1 MRNLREI
8 KLQQTPARRLASA
21 HPANAESLASELETN
36 GVVVLPSLLSAEQL
50 RGMQSAFAARLKRLR
65 WNQFD
70 GYQRTEPYRLMIEDV
85 LLLDQGFVDLAVH
98 SLVKEVLTRYLG
110 PAYELTEAKG
120 WKSLPTQRDFHG
132 WHGDMWYD
140 QTVEKKIHR
149 EIKLAMYLT
158 DVHSGAFNVIKGTH
172 QQQHPHNLKRAEIKE
187 LPMSDR
193 IELAGPA
200 GTAFLFDTTVVH
212 RQGIPMLEPR
222 QAIFYA
228 YHDPRIALQEEDLY
242 YNRYHPLFLNAA
254 FLGDLSEE
262 DQRILGFG
270 NKTNLQPAFTRHE
283 NPPLIYRTYCASLG
297 VSLRMEQFRE
307 RMAARWRR
315 ALGIKPATR
324 Y

>member
-1 MRNLREI
+1 
-8 KLQQTPARRLASA
+8 
-21 HPANAESLASELETN
+21 
-36 GVVVLPSLLSAEQL
+36 
-50 RGMQSAFAARLKRLR
+50 
-65 WNQFD
+65 
-70 GYQRTEPYRLMIEDV
+70 
-85 LLLDQGFVDLAVH
+85 
-98 SLVKEVLTRYLG
+98 
-110 PAYELTEAKG
+110 
-120 WKSLPTQRDFHG
+120 
-132 WHGDMWYD
+132 MWYD

-158 DVHSGAFNVIKGTH
+158 DVRSGAFNVIKGTH
-172 QQQHPHNLKRAEIKE
+172 QRQHPHNLKRAEIKE

-200 GTAFLFDTTVVH
+200 GTAFLFDTSVVH

-228 YHDPRIALQEEDLY
+228 YHDPKVALQEEDIY

-254 FLGDLSEE
+254 FLGNLSEE

-270 NKTNLQPAFTRHE
+270 NQTNLQPAFSRHE
-283 NPPLIYRTYCASLG
+283 NPPLIHRAYSASLS

-315 ALGIKPATR
+315 VLSMRPKTR

>member
-1 MRNLREI
+1 
-8 KLQQTPARRLASA
+8 
-21 HPANAESLASELETN
+21 
-36 GVVVLPSLLSAEQL
+36 
-50 RGMQSAFAARLKRLR
+50 
-65 WNQFD
+65 
-70 GYQRTEPYRLMIEDV
+70 
-85 LLLDQGFVDLAVH
+85 
-98 SLVKEVLTRYLG
+98 
-110 PAYELTEAKG
+110 
-120 WKSLPTQRDFHG
+120 
-132 WHGDMWYD
+132 
-140 QTVEKKIHR
+140 
-149 EIKLAMYLT
+149 MYLT

-172 QQQHPHNLKRAEIKE
+172 QQRHPHNLKRAEIKE

-228 YHDPRIALQEEDLY
+228 YHDPSVPIQDEDVY

-254 FLGDLSEE
+254 FLGGLSRE

-270 NKTNLQPAFTRHE
+270 NKANFQPAFTRHE
-283 NPPLIYRTYCASLG
+283 NPPLIYRTYCASLS
-297 VSLRMEQFRE
+297 VSLRLEQFRE

-315 ALGIKPATR
+315 ALGMRPATR

>member
-1 MRNLREI
+1 MKRFKDSNLQSADARE
-8 KLQQTPARRLASA
+8 QNVRLASVDA
-21 HPANAESLASELETN
+21 LVSELETN
-36 GVVVLPSLLSAEQL
+36 GVVLLPSLLNAEQL
-50 RGMQSAFAARLKRLR
+50 RGLQSAFNARLKRLR

-85 LLLDQGFVDLAVH
+85 LLLDQGFVDLALH
-98 SLVKEVLTRYLG
+98 PLVKGILGRYLG

-120 WKSLPTQRDFHG
+120 WKSLPTRRDFHG

-149 EIKLAMYLT
+149 EIKLALYLT
-158 DVHSGAFNVIKGTH
+158 DVRSGAFNVIRGTH
-172 QQQHPHNLKRAEIKE
+172 QQQHPHNLKRAEIRE

-193 IELAGPA
+193 VELAGPA

-228 YHDPRIALQEEDLY
+228 YHDPGVALQEEDIY

-254 FLGDLSEE
+254 FLGNLSEE

-270 NKTNLQPAFTRHE
+270 NKTNFQPAFARHE
-283 NPPLIYRTYCASLG
+283 NPPLVYRAYCASLTA
-297 VSLRMEQFRE
+297 SLRLEQFRE
-307 RMAARWRR
+307 QMAARWRR
-315 ALGIKPATR
+315 ALKIKPNTR

>member
-1 MRNLREI
+1 MRDLREI
-8 KLQQTPARRLASA
+8 SLEQRPALRTAPHLPTAQR
-21 HPANAESLASELETN
+21 LASELETN
-36 GVVVLPSLLSAEQL
+36 GVVLLPSLLTAEQL

-65 WNQFD
+65 WNQVD

-85 LLLDQGFVDLAVH
+85 LLLDQGFVDVALH
-98 SLVKEVLTRYLG
+98 PLVKEILARYLG
-110 PAYELTEAKG
+110 SNYELTETKG
-120 WKSLPTQRDFHG
+120 WKSLPTKSDFHG

-140 QTVEKKIHR
+140 QTVEKKVHR

-172 QQQHPHNLKRAEIKE
+172 QQRHPHNLKRTEIKE

-228 YHDPRIALQEEDLY
+228 YHDPSVPIQDEDVY
-242 YNRYHPLFLNAA
+242 YNRYHPLLLNAA
-254 FLGDLSEE
+254 FLGGLSRE
-262 DQRILGFG
+262 DQRVLGFG
-270 NKTNLQPAFTRHE
+270 NKTNLQPGFNRHE
-283 NPPLIYRTYCASLG
+283 NPPMIYRAYCA
-297 VSLRMEQFRE
+297 
-307 RMAARWRR
+307 
-315 ALGIKPATR
+315 ALGISLR
-324 Y
+324 WEQFC